1 MSSTSSP
8 ARILVVDHVMDGVLV
23 TFGDDT
29 STLYTTEFL
38 FAHRNDEG
46 TQTMSDQPEGGS
58 ESDGTARDGSA
69 PEPE

>member
-1 MSSTSSP
+1 
-8 ARILVVDHVMDGVLV
+8 MDGVLV

-58 ESDGTARDGSA
+58 ESDGSARDGSA